1 MPSTLLK
8 DARRREVKPFKD
20 EKLWGGWVLQPL
32 QEQYT
37 VEKMDILQ
45 LLSSDEHQ
53 PEIFWSFLAIYPT
66 ENRRSWKII
75 EETLIRESFL

>member
-1 MPSTLLK
+1 MTLTKVCVLPSTLLK

-53 PEIFWSFLAIYPT
+53 PEIFLVIPCDLPY
-66 ENRRSWKII
+66 RK
-75 EETLIRESFL
+75 